1 MVMNC
6 LMLDPKDSVAV
17 VLDNL
22 KSGDIAAIREPNQKM
37 QEVKIIQDI
46 PRYHKVATANIQA
59 GDLIYKYGQV
69 IGKAS
74 RDIQIGEHVHSH
86 NLVSIREGI
95 A

>member
-37 QEVKIIQDI
+37 LEVKIIQDV

-74 RDIQIGEHVHSH
+74 QDIQVGEHVHSH

-95 A
+95 G